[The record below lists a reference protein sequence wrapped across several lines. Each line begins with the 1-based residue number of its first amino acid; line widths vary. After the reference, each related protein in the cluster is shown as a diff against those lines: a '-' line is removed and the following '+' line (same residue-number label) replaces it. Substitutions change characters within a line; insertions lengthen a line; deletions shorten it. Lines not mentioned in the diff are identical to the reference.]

1 MRQQM
6 SVHRSFVVRIYS
18 DPGLADRRIYGQV
31 EHVVSGKASEFQSID
46 DLLRFIREVL
56 ITQPMERS

>member
-1 MRQQM
+1 M
-6 SVHRSFVVRIYS
+6 
-18 DPGLADRRIYGQV
+18 V